1 MKQLLSPNADVNWC
15 SKEAVLDYYESFE
28 HWNTYIS
35 GYHKDFM
42 VFSGILSVVDGLILH
57 DGEYYLPAPIW
68 INDRWNH
75 KNVVPDG
82 EYNITLL
89 KQENSWYARKDNQG
103 NIILNLAVIGSKTV
117 GSVKELTTN
126 NTDLYAEHC
135 GSDISFRYD
144 ASYRSGI
151 SFQLYGLDPIKL
163 FRRYYVRWRDDERIE
178 ISDDEIA
185 VIMNPISESIY
196 DIVDDAIRNQNFDIV
211 ICEEWGEV
219 NVSDHLTFNPNISK
233 RVFDIINKRI
243 SQL

>member
-1 MKQLLSPNADVNWC
+1 MKHLLSPNTDVNWC
-15 SKEAVLDYYESFE
+15 SKEAVIDYYESFE

-42 VFSGILSVVDGLILH
+42 VFSGILSVVDGLILY
-57 DGEYYLPAPIW
+57 DGEYYLPAPISVTE
-68 INDRWNH
+68 RWNA
-75 KNVVPDG
+75 KQVILDG

-89 KQENSWYARKDNQG
+89 KQENSWYARKGNQG

-117 GSVKELTTN
+117 GSVKELTIN

-151 SFQLYGLDPIKL
+151 SFQLYGINYIKL
-163 FRRYYVRWRDDERIE
+163 FRRYYVDKRIKM
-178 ISDDEIA
+178 SDDEIA

-196 DIVDDAIRNQNFDIV
+196 DIVAAAIQNQNFNIDIS
-211 ICEEWGEV
+211 ENWGDV